1 MTAWKLAAKWTA
13 VVTFVVATAFFLAHQ
28 NRSAFENAERVRIA
42 EEQAQVAH
50 AAYRQE
56 RERLDSS
63 RHETR
68 RAERALYAER
78 QKSLT
83 SLHMADSATADAHR
97 VLADSNASRAQ
108 LLSALSNTTTSLDS
122 LSAQFRSYLAAD
134 NALHY
139 RWDAER
145 KSANRALDASERA
158 LIAKDAVIRAL
169 KAKECTVLWFPCPSR
184 TSVMVGTALV
194 TAGVLTLARD

>member
-1 MTAWKLAAKWTA
+1 MHKWGGWLTATVLAMVA
-13 VVTFVVATAFFLAHQ
+13 VFAFQ
-28 NRSAFENAERVRIA
+28 RSSEQAGRDAERVRIA

-68 RAERALYAER
+68 RVELALYAER

-83 SLHMADSATADAHR
+83 SLHMADSATAESHR

-108 LLSALSNTTTSLDS
+108 LLSALSKTTLSLDS
-122 LSAQFRSYLAAD
+122 LSAQFRAYLAAD
-134 NALHY
+134 SLVHY
-139 RWDAER
+139 RWGVER
-145 KSANRALDASERA
+145 ESANRALDASERA

-169 KAKECTVLWFPCPSR
+169 KAKECKVLWFSCPSR
-184 TSVMVGTALV
+184 SQVMVGTALV

>member
-1 MTAWKLAAKWTA
+1 MSKVYGW
-13 VVTFVVATAFFLAHQ
+13 VVAVIITMAALFSLQ
-28 NRSAFENAERVRIA
+28 RSSEQAGRDAERVRIA

-83 SLHMADSATADAHR
+83 SLNLADSATADAHR

-108 LLSALSNTTTSLDS
+108 LLSALSNTATSLDS
-122 LSAQFRSYLAAD
+122 LGAQFRAYLAAD

-145 KSANRALDASERA
+145 ESTNRALDAAERA

-169 KAKECTVLWFPCPSR
+169 KAKECKVLWFPCPSR
-184 TSVMVGTALV
+184 SQVMVGTALV

>member
-1 MTAWKLAAKWTA
+1 VSKVYGW
-13 VVTFVVATAFFLAHQ
+13 VVAVIITMAALFSLQ
-28 NRSAFENAERVRIA
+28 RSSEKAGRDAERVRIA

-56 RERLDSS
+56 RERLDSI
-63 RHETR
+63 R
-68 RAERALYAER
+68 RKNGQLER
-78 QKSLT
+78 SLA
-83 SLHMADSATADAHR
+83 SASKIGKMAIDSANLVAQDAHR

-108 LLSALSNTTTSLDS
+108 LLSALSNTATSLDS
-122 LSAQFRSYLAAD
+122 LSAQFRAYLAAD
-134 NALHY
+134 SLVHY
-139 RWDAER
+139 RWGVER
-145 KSANRALDASERA
+145 ESANRALDAAERA

-169 KAKECTVLWFPCPSR
+169 KAKECKVLWFPCPSR

>member
-1 MTAWKLAAKWTA
+1 MHKWSGWLTATVLAMVA
-13 VVTFVVATAFFLAHQ
+13 VFVFQ
-28 NRSAFENAERVRIA
+28 RSSERAGRDAERVRIA

-68 RAERALYAER
+68 RAERSLYAER

-108 LLSALSNTTTSLDS
+108 LLSALSNTATSLDS
-122 LSAQFRSYLAAD
+122 LSAQFRAYLAAD

-169 KAKECTVLWFPCPSR
+169 KAKECKVLWFPCPSR